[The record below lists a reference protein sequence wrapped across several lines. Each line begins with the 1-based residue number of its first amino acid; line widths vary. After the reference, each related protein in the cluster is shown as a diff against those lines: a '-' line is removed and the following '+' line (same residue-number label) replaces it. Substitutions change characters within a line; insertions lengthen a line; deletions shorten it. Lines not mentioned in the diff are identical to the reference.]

1 MLGPLE
7 EMAVGMVSGVVAKA
21 IVSPLSNIAVRQQT
35 ASAPSKQ
42 RSDKAAPPPDQPT
55 AAEAVSSDDESDDGL
70 YSTPTA
76 LEVAQEIM
84 DEKGWTG
91 FWSGFKSSIALVSCA
106 LQRCSNTRRRHLA
119 RS

>member
-7 EMAVGMVSGVVAKA
+7 ELAVGMLSGVVAKA

-42 RSDKAAPPPDQPT
+42 RSDNAAPPPNKPT
-55 AAEAVSSDDESDDGL
+55 AAEAISSDEESDDGL

-76 LEVAQEIM
+76 HEVAREILE
-84 DEKGWTG
+84 EKGWTG
-91 FWSGFKSSIALVSCA
+91 FWSGFKSSIVLVSPA
-106 LQRCSNTRRRHLA
+106 LRDAAWLPGHGR
-119 RS
+119 